1 MFVNQFTKDLQLEQ
15 SARAR
20 SRSIRSSRFNAAVR
34 TPVCIIHADFVSTT
48 TIAGGKWCPG
58 AESNHRHCDFQ
69 SRVPLLSKSLTF
81 RRFSCVRAGIL
92 IISRISVDVLRHWT
106 HTGRHSS
113 ELIVRTQ
120 CGHDMKPG
128 SLSED
133 TIKRL
138 QAPAWGNSITY
149 FAGATVQGA
158 KAPRGFGVRVTASGA
173 RAFILNYRLRGRE
186 HRFTIGAWP
195 DWTALRAVREA
206 RNLRQ
211 RVDRG
216 EDPLKGRAPILATKS
231 VSNVIDD
238 FMTRYVRNKERPLR
252 SADQIQSAFDRLVKP
267 RIGKIGVY
275 ELRRSHVAEMLDRV
289 EDEAGPVQAD
299 RVRAYLRKALSW
311 YAERDDEFNLNAAFV
326 RVVARAN
333 PKERARTRVLSDDEL
348 RIVWPLL
355 SEAGTF
361 GALLKTLLLTAQRRD
376 EAANMT
382 WMEIGTDGT
391 WTIPAE
397 RYKTKRS
404 NHVPLST
411 AALGVIEAQP
421 KIDGCDYV
429 FPSRTKT
436 PFSGFGKSKAKLD
449 KAILI
454 DMRKR
459 ANKGAEI
466 DPLPNWTLHDLRRTA
481 KTLMARAGV
490 RPDIS
495 ERVLGHVIAGVE
507 GTYDRHSYADEK
519 RDALEKLAAMIERIL
534 NPLPANV
541 EKLGEHRARV
551 QS

>member
-1 MFVNQFTKDLQLEQ
+1 MK
-15 SARAR
+15 
-20 SRSIRSSRFNAAVR
+20 
-34 TPVCIIHADFVSTT
+34 
-48 TIAGGKWCPG
+48 
-58 AESNHRHCDFQ
+58 AER
-69 SRVPLLSKSLTF
+69 
-81 RRFSCVRAGIL
+81 
-92 IISRISVDVLRHWT
+92 
-106 HTGRHSS
+106 
-113 ELIVRTQ
+113 
-120 CGHDMKPG
+120 
-128 SLSED
+128 LSEE
-133 TIKRL
+133 TIKGL
-138 QAPAWGNSITY
+138 QTPAKGNSITY
-149 FAGATVQGA
+149 FVGATIQGA

-195 DWTALRAVREA
+195 DWSALKAVREA

-216 EDPLKGRAPILATKS
+216 EDPLKDRVPIPTTKS

-238 FMTRYVRNKERPLR
+238 FMSRYVRNKERPLR

-275 ELRRSHVAEMLDRV
+275 ELRRSHVAELLDKV

-326 RVVARAN
+326 RVGARAN

-348 RIVWPLL
+348 RVIWPLL
-355 SEAGTF
+355 SEAGAF
-361 GALLKTLLLTAQRRD
+361 GALVKTLLLTAQRRD
-376 EAANMT
+376 EVANMT
-382 WMEIGTDGT
+382 WTEIGPDGI

-404 NHVPLST
+404 NHVPLSD
-411 AALGVIEAQP
+411 AARTVIEAQP
-421 KIDGCDYV
+421 RIDGCDYV

-436 PFSGFGKSKAKLD
+436 PFSGFGKSKARLD
-449 KAILI
+449 KAVLSY
-454 DMRKR
+454 MQKHH
-459 ANKGAEI
+459 KSGADVE
-466 DPLPNWTLHDLRRTA
+466 PLANWTLHDLRRTA

-507 GTYDRHSYADEK
+507 GIYDRHSYADEK
-519 RDALEKLAAMIERIL
+519 RDALKKLAVLVERIL
-534 NPLPANV
+534 KPLPSNV
-541 EKLGEHRARV
+541 EKLGEHRATLAAN
-551 QS
+551 